1 MNKIKSII
9 LDETNWIEITI
20 VDKKDISI
28 HCESFGDSD
37 EYQELLRQRLG
48 AFNIQITEELEQ
60 LLKEQISKR
69 YIPTEEEIV
78 EQKLKQ
84 EAYRIK
90 QIKAKANEI
99 ITSKYSIIWQL
110 NHPRGV
116 EEYKEAYAWIDSIR
130 DISNK
135 AEKDGLNVD
144 EIDWSIK

>member
-1 MNKIKSII
+1 MNKIKKIG
-9 LDETNWIEITI
+9 LDETNWLEITI
-20 VDKKDISI
+20 VDKEGVSI

-37 EYQELLRQRLG
+37 EYQELLRQRILE
-48 AFNIQITEELEQ
+48 FNISSTEELEQ
-60 LLKEQISKR
+60 ILKEQRAKR
-69 YIPTEEEIV
+69 YIPTEEEIA

-84 EAYRIK
+84 EAYRIE

-116 EEYKEAYAWIDSIR
+116 EEYKEAYAWIDAIR

-135 AEKDGLNVD
+135 AEKDGLNID
-144 EIDWSIK
+144 QIDWSIK